1 MKRLVE
7 EAIEALTALDAA
19 RLDALLGE
27 LATCPMQPPSREAAQ
42 EAIPAQRV
50 LGALLRE
57 TERNLRLLRSTSL
70 CGFAEDATGAA
81 VYPAAW
87 RQADSETIRGT
98 ITMRGTI

>member
-27 LATCPMQPPSREAAQ
+27 LATCPMHPPSREAAQ

-87 RQADSETIRGT
+87 RQADSEIIRGT